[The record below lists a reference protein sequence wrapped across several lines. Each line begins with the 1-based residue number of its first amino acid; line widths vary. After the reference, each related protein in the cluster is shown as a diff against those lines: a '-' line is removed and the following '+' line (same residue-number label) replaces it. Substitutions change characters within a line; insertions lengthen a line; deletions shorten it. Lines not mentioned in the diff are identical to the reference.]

1 MTIPR
6 SAALAA
12 TLLALTLPTGCNRD
26 DGRLEVS
33 GQITFN
39 KAPLDSGTIVFV
51 SGDGKTQASA
61 VISGGA
67 YLIPK
72 PQGIPAGKYK
82 VSITSPDGKTP
93 DADPNAPPG
102 PGGNFASKDRIP
114 KQFNTESKVE
124 VEVKAGDPNKFDF
137 TIP

>member
-1 MTIPR
+1 MTILRP
-6 SAALAA
+6 AALAA
-12 TLLALTLPTGCNRD
+12 AFFALALSTGCNSD

-33 GQITFN
+33 GKITF
-39 KAPLDSGTIVFV
+39 KSAPLDSGTIVFV
-51 SGDGKTQASA
+51 SADGRSQASA
-61 VISGGA
+61 VITGGA
-67 YLIPK
+67 YRIPK
-72 PQGIPAGKYK
+72 PQGLAAGTYK

-114 KQFNTESKVE
+114 KAFNTESKVE
-124 VEVKAGDPNKFDF
+124 VEVKKGDPNVFDF